1 VREFFFLRFVTV
13 TKPYS
18 DSLSKAKQKR
28 SPRNLAL
35 VNLDHAHRQ
44 KGSACQAVEFYEP
57 FVHRIQLDRVPF
69 FTEEHH
75 TILTFE
81 AMGKAAVM
89 ANVSQR

>member
-1 VREFFFLRFVTV
+1 
-13 TKPYS
+13 
-18 DSLSKAKQKR
+18 
-28 SPRNLAL
+28 
-35 VNLDHAHRQ
+35 
-44 KGSACQAVEFYEP
+44 VEFYEP

-75 TILTFE
+75 TILKFE